1 MNATVTET
9 KIKILKLST
18 IWLSKYIIV
27 ILVKLLVN
35 KEQYTVLPLKD
46 FYGIKKRPLV
56 SCFYDS
62 GSFKD
67 SVNIHFSP
75 TAHQEQTWDL

>member
-1 MNATVTET
+1 M
-9 KIKILKLST
+9 
-18 IWLSKYIIV
+18 IV

-35 KEQYTVLPLKD
+35 KEQYTVLPFKD
-46 FYGIKKRPLV
+46 FNGIKKRQLV

-67 SVNIHFSP
+67 SVNIYFSP
-75 TAHQEQTWDL
+75 TAHQEQT